1 MSWFMRGRFEGGGG
15 SPRAKTKFASPV
27 RRRISC
33 RVQQQGAQR
42 KVESKKRMRWVRK
55 AQRPL
60 GEDLDETTVRETTW
74 SPDRSV
80 EEEAGRSCPL
90 QNLVQV

>member
-1 MSWFMRGRFEGGGG
+1 
-15 SPRAKTKFASPV
+15 
-27 RRRISC
+27 
-33 RVQQQGAQR
+33 
-42 KVESKKRMRWVRK
+42 MRWVRK